1 MGVTEGLIGAA
12 TDFMVGCGPFLHIF
26 TALKARKERKIMK
39 LRTVKGFWRELKEA
53 DPNCAV
59 GLPRLRAAVD
69 DGTIPSFTAGRR
81 RLIDADEA
89 LSYLFYAERVNRQQP
104 QQPGE
109 VRKVE

>member
-1 MGVTEGLIGAA
+1 
-12 TDFMVGCGPFLHIF
+12 
-26 TALKARKERKIMK
+26 MK
-39 LRTVKGFWRELKEA
+39 LRTVKGFWKELKEA

-59 GLPRLRAAVD
+59 GLPRLREAVA

-89 LSYLFYAERVNRQQP
+89 LSYLFDAERVNRQQP

-109 VRKVE
+109 VRRVEL